1 MPPYSLLRKAEE
13 VTGFTHPEL
22 AQIVGVSRQ
31 LVQKVVAGETPE
43 YLDARQISALMAAV
57 RLYVDRA
64 RQGLEE
70 MERFT

>member
-1 MPPYSLLRKAEE
+1 MAYSLLRKAEE
-13 VTGFTHPEL
+13 VTGFTHSEL

-31 LVQKVVAGETPE
+31 LVQKVICDETPE
-43 YLDARQISALMAAV
+43 YLNARQIGALVAAV
-57 RLYVDRA
+57 RLYVERA